1 MQFPGRQWEQHG
13 VLPYPPP
20 VTLRCV
26 TRWDL
31 SWQGKTHLVW
41 KAAVKKKKNTYVWW
55 QVSGVSLGFFFFFW
69 EHQKWAYF
77 LWLVLLTSF
86 SRSSA
91 SVSLSYPLFS
101 HTPEFPALF
110 WFTDNTQPPVLGYC
124 LYFPLCASVGN
135 SAFPVSHL
143 VGWSSVDFVQT
154 VGSALRGRLSTWFA
168 VAPHSTQFIQE
179 TGWQ

>member
-1 MQFPGRQWEQHG
+1 MTSFGG
-13 VLPYPPP
+13 LFG
-20 VTLRCV
+20 L
-26 TRWDL
+26 
-31 SWQGKTHLVW
+31 
-41 KAAVKKKKNTYVWW
+41 
-55 QVSGVSLGFFFFFW
+55 FFFFW

-154 VGSALRGRLSTWFA
+154 VGSAWGEGLVLDLQSLPIVLSSFKKPADNSQPPSATPATHKANHWHS
-168 VAPHSTQFIQE
+168 VAGFYGECSLPLLFGPIVFRRFTQLP
-179 TGWQ
+179 

>member
-1 MQFPGRQWEQHG
+1 MADRERQG

-20 VTLRCV
+20 ATLWCV

-31 SWQGKTHLVW
+31 SWLEMTHLVR
-41 KAAVKKKKNTYVWW
+41 KAAVCVMTNFTGGLFGVYLFFENVRNELTSCGLSCWRLSHVH
-55 QVSGVSLGFFFFFW
+55 QPVSLFHTPFF
-69 EHQKWAYF
+69 
-77 LWLVLLTSF
+77 LTLPSF
-86 SRSSA
+86 
-91 SVSLSYPLFS
+91 PLF
-101 HTPEFPALF
+101 F
-110 WFTDNTQPPVLGYC
+110 WFTDNTQPPFLGYC
-124 LYFPLCASVGN
+124 LCFPLCASVGN

-179 TGWQ
+179 ACWQ